1 MDLSMGLLRTFAFA
15 PWMAVLAL
23 LLTVPVWHPSVAAPA
38 DIGGA
43 IPDTMTRLEAYARP
57 GTLVRAPGGRKL
69 NVRCIGHGGP
79 AVILTAGGGEQSLT
93 WRSLQAGLARHGRV
107 CAWDRAGFGFS
118 DPSPSDQD
126 VDHRTDDLEQIL
138 KGAGIKPPYV
148 LVGHSLGSF
157 ETLMFAF
164 RHREAVAGIVLID
177 PSSPGQDQR
186 LKRAAPAFYAIVD
199 KFQKG
204 WIAGLEKCISGANG
218 KAVIRDEQCLASPPE
233 EYPRELR
240 ETLRRIDSGSENK
253 RNHLSL
259 LRSMFSGAD
268 TRQLRSAWR
277 SLGKIPI
284 TVLTAG
290 APPAIPVDGAAKE
303 EIPLMQAEWSKMHD
317 EIAQLSSRGVNRAV
331 PGATHYIYLDQPKI
345 VLDAIEELRSS
356 ARAGDRVGA
365 RRTN

>member
-1 MDLSMGLLRTFAFA
+1 MDLGMGLLRTSPRVTSAT
-15 PWMAVLAL
+15 VLAF
-23 LLTVPVWHPSVAAPA
+23 LLTVPAWQSSVAAPA
-38 DIGGA
+38 EIGGA
-43 IPDTMTRLEAYARP
+43 IPEAMTRLEAYARP
-57 GTLVRAPGGRKL
+57 GRWVRAPGGRKL
-69 NVRCIGHGGP
+69 NVRCIGQGGP
-79 AVILTAGGGEQSLT
+79 TVILTAGGGEQSLT
-93 WRSLQAGLARHGRV
+93 WRSLQSGLARHGRV

-126 VDHRTDDLEQIL
+126 VDHRTDDLERIL

-164 RHREAVAGIVLID
+164 RHRAAVAGIVLID

-186 LKRAAPAFYAIVD
+186 LKRAAPTFYAIVD
-199 KFQKG
+199 EFQKG

-218 KAVIRDEQCLASPPE
+218 KAVIRDEQCLASPPKD
-233 EYPRELR
+233 YPHELR
-240 ETLRRIDSGSENK
+240 DTLRRIDSRLENK
-253 RNHLSL
+253 RNYLSL
-259 LRSMFSGAD
+259 LQSMFSGAD

-290 APPAIPVDGAAKE
+290 SPPAIPVDGAAKE
-303 EIPLMQAEWSKMHD
+303 EIPLMQAEWSRMHD
-317 EIAQLSSRGVNRAV
+317 EIAQLSSRGVNRTVA
-331 PGATHYIYLDQPKI
+331 GATHYIYLDQPKI

-356 ARAGDRVGA
+356 ARMGA
-365 RRTN
+365 RRAN